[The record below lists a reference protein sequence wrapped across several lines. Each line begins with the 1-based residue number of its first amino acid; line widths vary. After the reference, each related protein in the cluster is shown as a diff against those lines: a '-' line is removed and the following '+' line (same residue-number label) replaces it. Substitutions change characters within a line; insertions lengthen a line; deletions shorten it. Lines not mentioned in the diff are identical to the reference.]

1 MQAPLTDLKHCSL
14 WAPRPALPA
23 CQSRT
28 GLGSVPG
35 RWGRPED
42 SRTRHLHSRWVQQHP
57 AAAAGSALGSADLPP
72 EQPDAFIDG
81 VDVFP
86 RLKERDVYK
95 CAPCTLSTLSLSQGA
110 VTLGAECRP
119 FASADRCCGFPQAV
133 GSQQGSIFR
142 GGAGRSQLFVRG
154 AQRLTSA
161 LRVRYRLANTVTVD
175 WPLDRA
181 LRSALGRPDIP
192 GARGEQGVHRAGL

>member
-28 GLGSVPG
+28 GLGRVPG
-35 RWGRPED
+35 RWGRPVC
-42 SRTRHLHSRWVQQHP
+42 RGTRLWHRRGGQQHP

-95 CAPCTLSTLSLSQGA
+95 CAPCILSTLSLSQGA
-110 VTLGAECRP
+110 FTTGPESCVWLALIDAVVSRRRLGVNRE
-119 FASADRCCGFPQAV
+119 ASFEEVQDARNFLYEVRSGDVCAAHLLPPCQCCGSVLAD
-133 GSQQGSIFR
+133 
-142 GGAGRSQLFVRG
+142 GRSPEACAG
-154 AQRLTSA
+154 AARRT
-161 LRVRYRLANTVTVD
+161 
-175 WPLDRA
+175 
-181 LRSALGRPDIP
+181 GRT
-192 GARGEQGVHRAGL
+192 RRAGSP

>member
-1 MQAPLTDLKHCSL
+1 VRQDAGASH
-14 WAPRPALPA
+14 
-23 CQSRT
+23 
-28 GLGSVPG
+28 
-35 RWGRPED
+35 RPEALQPVGATARVARLPESD
-42 SRTRHLHSRWVQQHP
+42 RPWERTWALGQARVQQ
-57 AAAAGSALGSADLPP
+57 DK
-72 EQPDAFIDG
+72 AFAQ
-81 VDVFP
+81 
-86 RLKERDVYK
+86 ERDVYK